1 MIRSFLVAGILT
13 TSLLMAPTAL
23 AQVSADQLKPGQV
36 IFFRYCGEV
45 TEGKILSVESS
56 QVRIEAPN
64 PLTKQCDGSNTRYV
78 ELSGVM
84 LSKPGAGGGAT
95 AGGGNGM
102 AAGTPGVTAG
112 NTQSGGVGQHTVHT
126 AQQQQS
132 KPDGGTPRTGRY
144 HMYGFPSMSSPMQ
157 LVGWFDLMPGG
168 TYKTQAGGT
177 GTYRFG
183 GDGIQWLSGPYKE
196 QGFLGIVR
204 IDRGGLT
211 SRITLTKTAGG
222 NDRMVAFCSADK

>member
-1 MIRSFLVAGILT
+1 MIRNFLVAGILT
-13 TSLLMAPTAL
+13 TSLLNASAAL
-23 AQVSADQLKPGQV
+23 AQVSGDQLKAGQT
-36 IFFRYCGEV
+36 IFFSYYGDI
-45 TEGKILSVESS
+45 TEGKVLSVEGS
-56 QVRIEAPN
+56 QVKIEAPN
-64 PLTKQCDGSNTRYV
+64 PLTHQFDGSNIRHV
-78 ELSGVM
+78 DLARVM
-84 LSKPGAGGGAT
+84 LSKPGTGGGAGGG
-95 AGGGNGM
+95 GGGMPANTP
-102 AAGTPGVTAG
+102 AASAG
-112 NTQSGGVGQHTVHT
+112 NTQPGGVGQHIVHT

-132 KPDGGTPRTGRY
+132 KPDGGTPRMGRY

-157 LVGWFDLMPGG
+157 LVGWFDLMAGG